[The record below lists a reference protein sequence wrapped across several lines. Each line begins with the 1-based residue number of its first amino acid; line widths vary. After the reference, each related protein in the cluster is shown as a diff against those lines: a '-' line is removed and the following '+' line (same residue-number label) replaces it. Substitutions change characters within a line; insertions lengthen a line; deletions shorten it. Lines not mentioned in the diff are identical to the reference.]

1 MDDII
6 EDIKVIELDVEE
18 IENNCNK
25 INCNP
30 IYETLKSI
38 FNLFNDLFKC
48 CKPKNN

>member
-6 EDIKVIELDVEE
+6 ENAKVIETDIEQ
-18 IENNCNK
+18 IENNFNK

-38 FNLFNDLFKC
+38 FKLFIDLFKC

>member
-6 EDIKVIELDVEE
+6 ENAKVIESDIEE
-18 IENNCNK
+18 IESKCNK

-30 IYETLKSI
+30 VYELINAFIK
-38 FNLFNDLFKC
+38 LFIDLFKC

>member
-6 EDIKVIELDVEE
+6 EDIKVIELDVQE
-18 IENNCNK
+18 IENNCSQ

-30 IYETLKSI
+30 IYQTLQSI
-38 FNLFNDLFKC
+38 FKLIIDLFKC

>member
-6 EDIKVIELDVEE
+6 VIEHDVEE
-18 IENNCNK
+18 ISEKCSQ

-30 IYETLKSI
+30 VYETIKAFI
-38 FNLFNDLFKC
+38 KLFIDLFKC